1 MEQTTDRLWTLV
13 RQPTG
18 PLVPYLE
25 LFAHLLVEQGFKQK
39 DLGRHIRVAAQ
50 FSRWL
55 ASRRVVVEA
64 VTDDHLTRFQQTH
77 WMRRAA
83 RQGGVAALRRL
94 VVLLRRD
101 GVIPTPTARIHRTPI
116 QEVVELFGRYLRE
129 ERELSERTL
138 VQYCPFAESFLFEC
152 FGNRVI
158 DLASLRAQDVI
169 GCITRHAAHLS
180 PCRAK
185 AATIALR
192 AFLRYARFKGEI
204 RIDLASAVP
213 TVPNWSM
220 TGIPRAIAP
229 DHVRAALAHCEL
241 DTPAGSRDYAIL
253 LLLARLGLR
262 SGEIVSLT
270 LDSIDWERGSIAIVG
285 KGGQAA
291 DLPLPAEVG
300 EAIARYLRQARP
312 PCIARQVFLRVN
324 APIRGLGSYTT
335 ISTIVNAALTRA
347 RIETPHRGAHQFRH
361 ALAAEMLRGGA
372 TLTEIGT
379 VLRHR
384 RAKTTAI
391 YAKVDFAALRP
402 LGLPWPG
409 AAS

>member
-138 VQYCPFAESFLFEC
+138 VQYCPFAESFC
-152 FGNRVI
+152 
-158 DLASLRAQDVI
+158 S
-169 GCITRHAAHLS
+169 S
-180 PCRAK
+180 
-185 AATIALR
+185 AL
-192 AFLRYARFKGEI
+192 EI
-204 RIDLASAVP
+204 ES
-213 TVPNWSM
+213 
-220 TGIPRAIAP
+220 
-229 DHVRAALAHCEL
+229 
-241 DTPAGSRDYAIL
+241 
-253 LLLARLGLR
+253 
-262 SGEIVSLT
+262 
-270 LDSIDWERGSIAIVG
+270 
-285 KGGQAA
+285 
-291 DLPLPAEVG
+291 
-300 EAIARYLRQARP
+300 
-312 PCIARQVFLRVN
+312 
-324 APIRGLGSYTT
+324 
-335 ISTIVNAALTRA
+335 
-347 RIETPHRGAHQFRH
+347 
-361 ALAAEMLRGGA
+361 
-372 TLTEIGT
+372 
-379 VLRHR
+379 
-384 RAKTTAI
+384 
-391 YAKVDFAALRP
+391 
-402 LGLPWPG
+402 
-409 AAS
+409 